1 MADPLSLPAVLPS
14 AAAMPAT
21 VKAALPALTVMLVN
35 GARDILFATLI
46 LIAGWTVAR
55 WLGRWMHDLT
65 DHSSHMDPTLKPLLV
80 KLVRYAI
87 LAITFVAV
95 LGQFGVQ
102 TTSLIALLGATA
114 LAIGLALQGTLSNVA
129 SGVMLLFLRPFRV
142 TDKCKLLPMWLGTV
156 REIGLFRTTILT
168 DDGIF
173 VSIPNA
179 TIFAGTIQNL
189 SREGRRRIRLH
200 GRDRPRRKSR
210 PGANRRSARRWRAS
224 RGFWK
229 NPPGAVEVET
239 LGPLSTTLTV
249 QAWVENRDV
258 GGITSDV
265 KKLVRHAL
273 EGADIAAPVPVA
285 APAVAPWTPPA
296 EKPSEDTIR
305 QKAELGFRR
314 QRDAGRRRIVFG
326 HEEVR
331 QQILGGIDAIAV
343 EIRHAILRTE
353 SCQSI
358 RKWPLKPSAG

>member
-1 MADPLSLPAVLPS
+1 MDAPLALPTTLPS
-14 AAAMPAT
+14 AATMPAAM
-21 VKAALPALTVMLVN
+21 KASLPALTVMLVN
-35 GARDILFATLI
+35 GAKDFLVATLI
-46 LIAGWTVAR
+46 LVAGWMVAR
-55 WLGRWMHDLT
+55 WLARWTHDLM
-65 DHSSHMDPTLKPLLV
+65 DRSHYVDDTLKPLV
-80 KLVRYAI
+80 TNFIRYAVLGLTI
-87 LAITFVAV
+87 VVV

-102 TTSLIALLGATA
+102 TTSLIAVLGATG

-142 TDKCKLLPMWLGTV
+142 TDKARLTDVMGTV

-189 SREGRRRIRLH
+189 SREGRRRI
-200 GRDRPRRKSR
+200 GFTVEVDRSENLDRVQKTIREALAREPRVL
-210 PGANRRSARRWRAS
+210 
-224 RGFWK
+224 K
-229 NPPGAVEVET
+229 NPASSVEVET

-273 EGADIAAPVPVA
+273 EGADVAAPVPVA

-296 EKPSEDTIR
+296 EKPDDT
-305 QKAELGFRR
+305 
-314 QRDAGRRRIVFG
+314 
-326 HEEVR
+326 
-331 QQILGGIDAIAV
+331 
-343 EIRHAILRTE
+343 
-353 SCQSI
+353 QSD
-358 RKWPLKPSAG
+358 KKPN